1 MWKRQIF
8 KNEDAAMT
16 GSTQK
21 AQICRR
27 GPSIIGTMTDM
38 VLDGTL
44 DAQDIQSHSKPMRG
58 GTF

>member
-1 MWKRQIF
+1 MWRRQIF

-27 GPSIIGTMTDM
+27 GTSH
-38 VLDGTL
+38 LDNWY
-44 DAQDIQSHSKPMRG
+44 DD
-58 GTF
+58 